1 MFIYSTYLILNAD
14 TSISQVSV
22 DPMTIKTLT
31 GTTNV
36 TLTCSIQLNNDIGP
50 DHSALNVSWWS
61 QAPTKPGLLT
71 AVTQIEKS
79 FSSTLKI
86 PLITEGGQYC
96 CNASLAGNSTV
107 ISSCKNVQVLG
118 NLL

>member
-1 MFIYSTYLILNAD
+1 
-14 TSISQVSV
+14 
-22 DPMTIKTLT
+22 MTITALN

-61 QAPTKPGLLT
+61 PASTKPGLLN
-71 AVTQIEKS
+71 AVTQIEKT
-79 FSSTLKI
+79 FSSTLNI
-86 PLITEGGQYC
+86 PLIIQGGQYC

-107 ISSCKNVQVLG
+107 VSSCTIVQVLG